1 MFPDY
6 FQQMQVQ
13 PSRAELPNARMPIC
27 AFEVCTSPLGFR
39 INVPASAP
47 FVRNQW
53 SVVGMSD
60 LLCKGCIMLDG
71 SEAVLDGKSGSF
83 EVSQSFGEIVIGLLR
98 EYEFRCSRE
107 RHLRGAAMQEAG
119 RWVCRCEAEK
129 IRWQSWHVCSCL
141 RCLHLNIR

>member
-1 MFPDY
+1 
-6 FQQMQVQ
+6 
-13 PSRAELPNARMPIC
+13 
-27 AFEVCTSPLGFR
+27 
-39 INVPASAP
+39 
-47 FVRNQW
+47 
-53 SVVGMSD
+53 MSD

-119 RWVCRCEAEK
+119 RCVDARLRKLGGRVGMFA
-129 IRWQSWHVCSCL
+129 HVCAVCTL
-141 RCLHLNIR
+141 T